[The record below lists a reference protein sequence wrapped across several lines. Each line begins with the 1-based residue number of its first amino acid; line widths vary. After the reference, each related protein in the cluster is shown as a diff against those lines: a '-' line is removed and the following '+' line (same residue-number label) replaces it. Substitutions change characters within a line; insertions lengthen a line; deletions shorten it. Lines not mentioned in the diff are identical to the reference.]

1 MPVRYRRSEVLTS
14 ETELALGVCWL
25 PGIAMSCQ
33 DLSGNGLHVWG
44 SARLHINNGCVV
56 KQHRQGVIREKQRRL
71 CEQIENQPLPAGK
84 PRWKRKTSAKFSGE
98 LWIFFFFFLPRIQT
112 LPLVNVPLI
121 WDTFIG
127 ALGPTVAAAHR
138 GSPRCAGAEQQW
150 PQHSTG
156 DPQELLQLRQPKPQ
170 QYFSRG
176 ELITFPWSA
185 RTLHTRTQIASDK
198 PPKFSKHIR
207 GRISNQPFLC
217 HPIIW
222 GGGAFPFSS
231 ACISIS
237 FSACWAYSHFLL
249 LLFLPRT

>member
-98 LWIFFFFFLPRIQT
+98 LWIYFFFFTKNPNAAFGQRASHLRYHHWSTGSYGGCSPSWQPT
-112 LPLVNVPLI
+112 LCRCRAAV
-121 WDTFIG
+121 T
-127 ALGPTVAAAHR
+127 AAQHRGPAGAAAA
-138 GSPRCAGAEQQW
+138 PAAKTTAIFQPWGAHNVSMERTHASHTHTNCFRQT
-150 PQHSTG
+150 PQVFETHS
-156 DPQELLQLRQPKPQ
+156 RQN
-170 QYFSRG
+170 F
-176 ELITFPWSA
+176 
-185 RTLHTRTQIASDK
+185 
-198 PPKFSKHIR
+198 
-207 GRISNQPFLC
+207 
-217 HPIIW
+217 
-222 GGGAFPFSS
+222 
-231 ACISIS
+231 
-237 FSACWAYSHFLL
+237 
-249 LLFLPRT
+249 

>member
-98 LWIFFFFFLPRIQT
+98 LWIFFFFFFYQESKRCLWSTCLSSEIPSLEHWVLRWLQPI
-112 LPLVNVPLI
+112 
-121 WDTFIG
+121 
-127 ALGPTVAAAHR
+127 VAAHAVWVQSSSDR
-138 GSPRCAGAEQQW
+138 STAQGTRRSCCSSGSQN
-150 PQHSTG
+150 HSN
-156 DPQELLQLRQPKPQ
+156 
-170 QYFSRG
+170 
-176 ELITFPWSA
+176 ISA
-185 RTLHTRTQIASDK
+185 V
-198 PPKFSKHIR
+198 
-207 GRISNQPFLC
+207 G
-217 HPIIW
+217 
-222 GGGAFPFSS
+222 SS
-231 ACISIS
+231 
-237 FSACWAYSHFLL
+237 
-249 LLFLPRT
+249 